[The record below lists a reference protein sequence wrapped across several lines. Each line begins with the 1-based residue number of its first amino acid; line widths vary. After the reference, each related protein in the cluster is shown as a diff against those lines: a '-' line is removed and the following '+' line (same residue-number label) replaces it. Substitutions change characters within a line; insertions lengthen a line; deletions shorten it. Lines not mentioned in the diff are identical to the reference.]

1 MLRKANEIEL
11 HEAARLAE
19 RRLGKRRLRRA
30 TYRAKLLNR
39 IPAWANL
46 ALVAG
51 FYRMARQMTLATGIP
66 HEVDHVVP
74 LLGKTVSG
82 LHVENNLRVIPM
94 LENRRKSNIFI
105 GEWCEILGS
114 NQ

>member
-1 MLRKANEIEL
+1 
-11 HEAARLAE
+11 
-19 RRLGKRRLRRA
+19 
-30 TYRAKLLNR
+30 
-39 IPAWANL
+39 
-46 ALVAG
+46 
-51 FYRMARQMTLATGIP
+51 MARQMTLATGIP